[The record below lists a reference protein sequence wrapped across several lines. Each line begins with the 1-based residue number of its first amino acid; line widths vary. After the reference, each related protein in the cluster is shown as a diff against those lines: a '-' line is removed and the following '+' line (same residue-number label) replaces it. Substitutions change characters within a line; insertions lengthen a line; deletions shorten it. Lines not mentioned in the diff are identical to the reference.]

1 MEVTEME
8 IGQIMAI
15 SVGLLTL
22 LFLALSLKIMGLRR
36 EHKVPHSNETDSKAF
51 LDAVDAQRN
60 FERYTSYTLILF
72 LVLMLFHAE
81 PMGFL
86 VLNLTYFVGRVIH
99 AYGVL
104 VKEQSDNPSLVWRM
118 AGMKLTFLT
127 ILVSG
132 IWIFILK
139 GFGW

>member
-1 MEVTEME
+1 MGIE
-8 IGQIMAI
+8 QIIAV
-15 SVGLLTL
+15 SVGLLTI

-36 EHKVPHSNETDSKAF
+36 AHKVPHSNETDSKAF

-72 LVLMLFHAE
+72 LVLMFFNAD

-86 VLNLTYFVGRVIH
+86 VLNIVYVVGRAIH
-99 AYGVL
+99 AYGVI
-104 VKEQSDNPSLVWRM
+104 VKEQSANPSLTWRM